1 MLASSLDARM
11 AREEHRRQPHIHP
24 DDHACH
30 FSSGGIIQ
38 LSLDAPI
45 ALDGNSLSVYIA
57 RDGQINP

>member
-1 MLASSLDARM
+1 
-11 AREEHRRQPHIHP
+11 
-24 DDHACH
+24 
-30 FSSGGIIQ
+30 